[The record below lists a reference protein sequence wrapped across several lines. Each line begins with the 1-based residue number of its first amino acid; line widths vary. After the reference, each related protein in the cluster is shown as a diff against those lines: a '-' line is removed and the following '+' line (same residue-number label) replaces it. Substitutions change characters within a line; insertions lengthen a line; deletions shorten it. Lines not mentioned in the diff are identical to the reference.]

1 MTKLYTNYNKINL
14 TLVWLLLKD
23 NFELQGM
30 YCCVGGD
37 ELLFGDDACVVSQ
50 GENRLAIDDDH
61 DWPKYL
67 LHCWVNLICSIA
79 DIIASLK

>member
-1 MTKLYTNYNKINL
+1 MKHQCNL
-14 TLVWLLLKD
+14 TFD
-23 NFELQGM
+23 RTNFELQGV

-37 ELLFGDDACVVSQ
+37 ELLFDDDICVVSQ
-50 GENRLAIDDDH
+50 GDIRLDNEDDH
-61 DWPKYL
+61 DWPKNL